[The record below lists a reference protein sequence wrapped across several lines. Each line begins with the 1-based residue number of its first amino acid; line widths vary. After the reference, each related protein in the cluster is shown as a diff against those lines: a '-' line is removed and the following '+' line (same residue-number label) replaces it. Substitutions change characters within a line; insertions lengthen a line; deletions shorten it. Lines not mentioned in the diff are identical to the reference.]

1 MTDTLGATS
10 GVDLIMERALE
21 NSLIGTLGFADVA
34 INTLLGDPQCHR
46 ESRLLVHGALTQ
58 PLGQG
63 FAHDGGHE
71 RANLATQ

>member
-21 NSLIGTLGFADVA
+21 NSLIGALGFADVA
-34 INTLLGDPQCHR
+34 INTLLGDPQCHG